1 MSVTIRVQPDARAKV
16 EVLGRAAQYDVC
28 GEACG
33 TQANRVRDNLG
44 HWIYPAVMPDGRR
57 VKLLK
62 VLLTNH
68 CEKNCTYCA
77 NRVGRD
83 VRRIAFKPDELAR
96 AFDQMVQRKLVEG
109 LFLSSGICGS
119 ARRTMDQM
127 LSTVEIVRQRYNFRG
142 YVHLKLLPGITH
154 AQVERAGQVA
164 QRVSINLEAP
174 NSERLLTIAPF
185 KQRDEVLNPMRW
197 AGELIRVDRGRAG
210 PSVRDRKWASAGLT
224 TQFVVGAA
232 YESDHE
238 ILTTVSHLYAKVGLH
253 RAYYSAF
260 QPVRGT
266 PLEGHAYTPAW
277 REHRLYQSDF
287 LFRQYGFALDELVFD
302 GQGHLPQEADPKA
315 LWAEAH
321 PEFFPV
327 EVNRASRNALL
338 RVPGIGPRSVGR
350 ILNERRSAP
359 LRSLRALKGTGAV
372 AKRAAPYVL
381 LDGTRPDYQLR
392 LW

>member
-1 MSVTIRVQPDARAKV
+1 MSVVVRVQPDARAKV

-62 VLLTNH
+62 VLLTNY
-68 CEKNCTYCA
+68 CEKNCRYCG
-77 NRVGRD
+77 NRIGRD
-83 VRRIAFKPDELAR
+83 VERTAFKPDELAR
-96 AFDQMVQRKLVEG
+96 AFDQMVRANLVEG
-109 LFLSSGICGS
+109 LFLSSGICGG
-119 ARRTMDQM
+119 ATRTMDQM

-142 YVHLKLLPGITH
+142 YVHLKLLPGITQ
-154 AQVERAGQVA
+154 AQVERAGQIA

-174 NSERLLTIAPF
+174 NSGRLAEIAPF
-185 KQRDEVLNPMRW
+185 KVRDELVKPMQW
-197 AGELIRVDRGRAG
+197 AGELIHADRLRARDA
-210 PSVRDRKWASAGLT
+210 RDRQWASAGLT

-232 YESDHE
+232 RESDHE
-238 ILTTVSHLYAKVGLH
+238 ILTTVSHLYAKVDLQ
-253 RAYYSAF
+253 RAYFSAF
-260 QPVRGT
+260 QPVPDT

-287 LFRQYGFALDELVFD
+287 LFRQYGFSLDELVFD
-302 GQGHLPQEADPKA
+302 EEGHLPQGADPKA

-327 EVNRASRNALL
+327 EVNRASREALL

-350 ILNERRSAP
+350 ILNERRLEP
-359 LRSLRALKGTGAV
+359 LRTLRALKGTGAV
-372 AKRAAPYVL
+372 AGRAAPFVL
-381 LDGTRPDYQLR
+381 LDGRRPDYQMR